1 MRACVLTQESE
12 EAPASSASLLAMP
25 MGRSQEERD
34 HCLEAV
40 LRRLQEVGL
49 TLNEKKCEFSRPS
62 VKFLGQIVDQSG
74 GQIQTKSLNALSCGS
89 SQHHWF
95 FLDNKSRRGFVLS
108 ARCLENF
115 PSWSVM
121 SKKWRTSPM
130 HEGVRRF
137 KIAEKSKKRLAEVQ
151 YLLFF

>member
-25 MGRSQEERD
+25 MGRFQEERD
-34 HCLEAV
+34 HRLEAV

-74 GQIQTKSLNALSCGS
+74 GQIQTKSL
-89 SQHHWF
+89 
-95 FLDNKSRRGFVLS
+95 
-108 ARCLENF
+108 
-115 PSWSVM
+115 
-121 SKKWRTSPM
+121 
-130 HEGVRRF
+130 
-137 KIAEKSKKRLAEVQ
+137 
-151 YLLFF
+151 LF

>member
-34 HCLEAV
+34 HRLEAV

-74 GQIQTKSLNALSCGS
+74 GQIQTKSL
-89 SQHHWF
+89 
-95 FLDNKSRRGFVLS
+95 
-108 ARCLENF
+108 
-115 PSWSVM
+115 
-121 SKKWRTSPM
+121 
-130 HEGVRRF
+130 
-137 KIAEKSKKRLAEVQ
+137 
-151 YLLFF
+151 LF